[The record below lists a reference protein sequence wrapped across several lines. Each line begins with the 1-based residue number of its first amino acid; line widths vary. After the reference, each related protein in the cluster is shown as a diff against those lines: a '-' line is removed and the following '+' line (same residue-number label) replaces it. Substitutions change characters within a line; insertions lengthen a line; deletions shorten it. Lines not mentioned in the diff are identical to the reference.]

1 MNDRRWLTWF
11 TLVAAIQA
19 LWGVVFAF
27 FGLGVLPVIDRAV
40 LLRWESALY
49 GSIMIGWGLTLILV
63 GRLAFR
69 RRDAALLRALLYGV
83 IVWLVIEGLFSA
95 FLRVWFNVGVDV
107 AVLILFCIPLAGQLR
122 SAMKREPA

>member
-1 MNDRRWLTWF
+1 MNSRRWSVWF
-11 TLVAAIQA
+11 TLVAVIQV

-27 FGLGVLPVIDRAV
+27 FGLGVLPIIDRRV

-69 RRDAALLRALLYGV
+69 RGDGALLRALLYGV
-83 IVWLVIEGLFSA
+83 IAWLVIEGLFSA
-95 FLRVWFNVGVDV
+95 FLRVWFNVGVDA
-107 AVLILFCIPLAGQLR
+107 AVLVLFAVPLAKALR
-122 SAMKREPA
+122 SAPNKEPA

>member
-1 MNDRRWLTWF
+1 MNDKRWLAWF
-11 TLVAAIQA
+11 SIVAAIQV

-27 FGLGVLPVIDRAV
+27 FGLGVLPIVHRGV

-69 RRDAALLRALLYGV
+69 RGDAALLRALLYGV
-83 IVWLVIEGLFSA
+83 IAWLVIEGLFSA
-95 FLRVWFNVGVDV
+95 FLGVWFNVGVDV
-107 AVLILFCIPLAGQLR
+107 IVLVLFCLPLTRALR
-122 SAMKREPA
+122 SEAKGEPA